1 MTNKKDLF
9 WKRKLA
15 SSQHSYL
22 NSKDLILIN
31 YRVLWVDKVT
41 QIEDSFLWPKS
52 HREIKEMKIFAI
64 NFLNDYFGQ
73 KRIA

>member
-1 MTNKKDLF
+1 MV
-9 WKRKLA
+9 
-15 SSQHSYL
+15 
-22 NSKDLILIN
+22 N

-41 QIEDSFLWPKS
+41 QIEDSFMWPKS
-52 HREIKEMKIFAI
+52 HREIKEMKMFAV